1 MKPLKLSLHI
11 LFEELQKCFAADAD
25 IGEDVCCICDVRAC
39 DPAAEPELLPEYVY
53 LFPMPDTPE
62 HSRILHKNGTIHV
75 HASFPQTINEV
86 LSIFRRYQGY
96 EEELRL
102 ALMAEN
108 PFQAIAETA
117 NRILNFPFCIS
128 NNIFRTIGLAGDGA
142 SQQIQYL
149 DLNRQTSPAYLD
161 FILKPQRFTKYMS
174 GRTAWRME
182 LPPDCMCESILRVN
196 CFYENVVRCRIVL
209 MPPAAFHSTALTQLM
224 EYIGH
229 VVEEIPLSIAEG
241 FFSDSLS
248 SDSGVSESGQPSEG
262 TALLDAIRQYIL
274 DKPFYVCRITS
285 AQSNSHNFGAIWVR
299 KKLENMNIPSPI
311 YLFNNDVILLLT
323 CGEERPDVFF
333 KQLSHVLK
341 EIRFACYVSNLCQQV
356 SDISECIRQTWR
368 LAEIFAAAAGE
379 YVYYED
385 HAIDCLMKEIAAQQN
400 WGPWLYQGFPL
411 LEKRDADEHS
421 SYHQTLSTLA
431 DKHFIHQDAAAELF
445 LHRNSFKY
453 RINKIEE
460 FLDCDLS
467 DSELQF
473 FVRLSYLLLR
483 GK

>member
-1 MKPLKLSLHI
+1 MSVRTLKLSLHI
-11 LFEELQKCFAADAD
+11 LFEELQKCFDADAN
-25 IGEDVCCICDVRAC
+25 IGKDECCICDVRAC
-39 DPAAEPELLPEYVY
+39 DPTAEPELLPEYVY
-53 LFPMPDTPE
+53 LFPMPDTPKQ
-62 HSRILHKNGTIHV
+62 SMIRHKNGTIHV
-75 HASFPQTINEV
+75 YASFPQTINQV
-86 LSIFRRYQGY
+86 LSIFRRYKEY

-174 GRTAWRME
+174 GRTAWQME

-209 MPPAAFHSTALTQLM
+209 MPPAGLHSTALIQLM
-224 EYIGH
+224 EYIAH
-229 VVEEIPLSIAEG
+229 VTEEIPLSTAER

-248 SDSGVSESGQPSEG
+248 SDSGVSESGQPGVG
-262 TALLDAIRQYIL
+262 TVLLNTIQHYVL
-274 DKPFYVCRITS
+274 NHPFYVCRITS
-285 AQSNSHNFGAIWVR
+285 AQNNSHNFGAIWVR
-299 KKLENMNIPSPI
+299 KKLENMNIPCPI

-323 CGEERPDVFF
+323 YEDERTDAFF

-341 EIRFACYVSNLCQQV
+341 EIRFACYVSNLCQQI

-368 LAEIFAAAAGE
+368 LAEIHAAAGE
-379 YVYYED
+379 FIYYED
-385 HAIDCLMKEIAAQQN
+385 HAIECLMKEISVQQN

-411 LEKRDADEHS
+411 LEKKDSDEHS
-421 SYHQTLSTLA
+421 SYHQTLCALA
-431 DKHFIHQDAAAELF
+431 DKHFIHQDAAAKLF

-460 FLDCDLS
+460 YLDCDLS
-467 DSELQF
+467 DNELQF
-473 FVRLSYLLLR
+473 FVRLSYLLR